1 MQIFITG
8 TPLETALDLD
18 KKRFYRQLSEAKIIR
33 KAIMG
38 LNGWKGPLIEM
49 YRNNTEWLD
58 LYILIFEAIRIGDIA
73 MAEYL
78 NKDALKITPIFHSDK
93 YILNMKSRL
102 YTKDNIYYKKWS
114 HIGESYINMYW
125 KGNEWIY
132 IKQTKE
138 A

>member
-58 LYILIFEAIRIGDIA
+58 LYI
-73 MAEYL
+73 
-78 NKDALKITPIFHSDK
+78 
-93 YILNMKSRL
+93 
-102 YTKDNIYYKKWS
+102 NI
-114 HIGESYINMYW
+114 
-125 KGNEWIY
+125 
-132 IKQTKE
+132 
-138 A
+138 